1 MNNITTNKQTISITP
16 HNNTTSATKN
26 MTNIPQNQHL
36 YISTPVNTNNK
47 DHSSPNNQY
56 SEIPESSNSRNH
68 TSSFLRSFLY
78 SESEINE
85 GINACNHSII
95 GKIITDKP
103 IHVSSIQNG
112 LDSIWGAPPGLKI
125 QELGGKILQFFMNDL
140 ADKDRILLGNPWIFR
155 NSWLVVKP
163 WDRKTE
169 VHTIDFDHVPIWIQL
184 WGLHPHCK
192 TKQMGESIGA
202 LMGKVEAAEYY
213 EYPGKKVIIKI
224 KVAINIHN
232 PILSGIHVGNP
243 IDDTCWV
250 DYRYEKLPQVC
261 FNCGMIGH
269 MDKLCRNQASTWIL

>member
-16 HNNTTSATKN
+16 NNNTTSATKN

-68 TSSFLRSFLY
+68 TPSFPRSFLY

-163 WDRKTE
+163 WDRKKE
-169 VHTIDFDHVPIWIQL
+169 VHT
-184 WGLHPHCK
+184 
-192 TKQMGESIGA
+192 
-202 LMGKVEAAEYY
+202 
-213 EYPGKKVIIKI
+213 VI
-224 KVAINIHN
+224 
-232 PILSGIHVGNP
+232 P
-243 IDDTCWV
+243 
-250 DYRYEKLPQVC
+250 
-261 FNCGMIGH
+261 
-269 MDKLCRNQASTWIL
+269 